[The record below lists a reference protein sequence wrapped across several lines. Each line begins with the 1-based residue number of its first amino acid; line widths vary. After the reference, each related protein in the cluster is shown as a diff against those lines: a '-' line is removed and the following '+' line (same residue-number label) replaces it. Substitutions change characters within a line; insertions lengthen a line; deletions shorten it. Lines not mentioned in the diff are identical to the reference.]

1 MYGASRRIAR
11 GDYTARAEVA
21 TQDEIGSV
29 AESFNAM
36 AEAVQKNVDALA
48 LSARQREEFMGAFTH
63 ELKTPMTAIIGYADT
78 LRTLEPDP
86 ESRRR
91 AAGYIF
97 SEAKRVEALSGKLLA
112 LLGLAQQPAALAAVQ
127 MDRVLR
133 RLSASLAPVLGA
145 VKLDM
150 RGEKGLAVL
159 GDEDLLVDLLY
170 NLVHNA
176 QKAAPKDG
184 MVHVLCTRAP
194 GGGVLLCVRDTGC
207 GIPKEELCR
216 VTEPFYMVDKS
227 RARKAGG
234 SGMGLALCQKIAAL
248 HGAQLRIES
257 QTGVGTRVS
266 FTLKEA
272 KEAQDA

>member
-1 MYGASRRIAR
+1 
-11 GDYTARAEVA
+11 
-21 TQDEIGSV
+21 
-29 AESFNAM
+29 
-36 AEAVQKNVDALA
+36 
-48 LSARQREEFMGAFTH
+48 
-63 ELKTPMTAIIGYADT
+63 
-78 LRTLEPDP
+78 
-86 ESRRR
+86 
-91 AAGYIF
+91 
-97 SEAKRVEALSGKLLA
+97 
-112 LLGLAQQPAALAAVQ
+112 

-207 GIPKEELCR
+207 RHPEG
-216 VTEPFYMVDKS
+216 
-227 RARKAGG
+227 RAVPRDRAVLYGG
-234 SGMGLALCQKIAAL
+234 
-248 HGAQLRIES
+248 
-257 QTGVGTRVS
+257 
-266 FTLKEA
+266 
-272 KEAQDA
+272 